1 MVSQAERRA
10 ATIAAV
16 LAAAQKQFATKG
28 FDQTTIDDIAA
39 RAGVAK
45 GAVYHH
51 FESKEQ
57 IFERVLDSILVGMA
71 KEVSLAA
78 TAGKTFIDGMVIG
91 TQKYLECATAPGTRR
106 VLLVDGPIVLGWTK
120 WREMD
125 QRHFGRLP
133 ALTAALKSG
142 MSSSEVEAL
151 IHLLTGAITEAA
163 FVCATARE
171 PRKKAREL
179 SAGLRMLLSGLA
191 TNRGSR

>member
-125 QRHFGRLP
+125 QRHFGRLSGP

-142 MSSSEVEAL
+142 MSSSEVEA
-151 IHLLTGAITEAA
+151 
-163 FVCATARE
+163 
-171 PRKKAREL
+171 
-179 SAGLRMLLSGLA
+179 
-191 TNRGSR
+191 

>member
-78 TAGKTFIDGMVIG
+78 TAGKNFPAGMVIPPP
-91 TQKYLECATAPGTRR
+91 KNL
-106 VLLVDGPIVLGWTK
+106 
-120 WREMD
+120 
-125 QRHFGRLP
+125 
-133 ALTAALKSG
+133 
-142 MSSSEVEAL
+142 SSPTPPPPPPPS
-151 IHLLTGAITEAA
+151 
-163 FVCATARE
+163 
-171 PRKKAREL
+171 P
-179 SAGLRMLLSGLA
+179 
-191 TNRGSR
+191 